1 MPSWRSAWQSEAE
14 AGLRLGLPDPTF
26 AARSAPP
33 PDVKGQGRAGGERVR
48 NPRPHPSSPGGLD
61 RR

>member
-14 AGLRLGLPDPTF
+14 AALRLGLPDPTF
-26 AARSAPP
+26 AAHSLPP
-33 PDVKGQGRAGGERVR
+33 PGVQGQGPAGGKRVR
-48 NPRPHPSSPGGLD
+48 NPLPHPSSPGGLD